1 MRNTFKL
8 LFLIFIIAVSAFTGM
23 FYYYDKPS
31 DMIPAEGFVFNI
43 EPGEN
48 LYTVS
53 DDLFSL
59 GLTRSSI
66 VLKIISRIKKT
77 DNRIKSGQYLIKAG
91 MSTYDIHNL
100 IVSGSGILYKI
111 TIPEGFTA
119 RRIASLFEE
128 KGITSGS
135 DFLDAVKSRE
145 IIEKFNIPADNLEG
159 FLFPDSYFFP
169 LNYPA
174 DKVVDFMVENFFSVI
189 KADNS
194 FLTAEELYG
203 KVILASIIER
213 EYRVEKEAPLISSVF
228 INRLD
233 RQIPLGSCAT
243 VEYVITE
250 IEGKPHPEYLTYD
263 DIKIESDYNTYI
275 HQGLPPGPI
284 CNPGKV
290 ALYAAHHPA
299 ETDYLYFLLKDRGKG
314 EHYFSRRLSE
324 HNKAR
329 ILYLKK

>member
-111 TIPEGFTA
+111 TIPED
-119 RRIASLFEE
+119 L
-128 KGITSGS
+128 
-135 DFLDAVKSRE
+135 
-145 IIEKFNIPADNLEG
+145 
-159 FLFPDSYFFP
+159 
-169 LNYPA
+169 
-174 DKVVDFMVENFFSVI
+174 
-189 KADNS
+189 
-194 FLTAEELYG
+194 
-203 KVILASIIER
+203 
-213 EYRVEKEAPLISSVF
+213 
-228 INRLD
+228 
-233 RQIPLGSCAT
+233 RQG
-243 VEYVITE
+243 
-250 IEGKPHPEYLTYD
+250 
-263 DIKIESDYNTYI
+263 
-275 HQGLPPGPI
+275 GLP
-284 CNPGKV
+284 
-290 ALYAAHHPA
+290 L
-299 ETDYLYFLLKDRGKG
+299 FLRKKG
-314 EHYFSRRLSE
+314 SRQAVIS
-324 HNKAR
+324 
-329 ILYLKK
+329 